1 MSVAI
6 WTLSIIG
13 DYDYYS
19 YVNSRQYGGDI
30 PKQGQA
36 EMVETKKLPKA
47 FQNGGSL

>member
-19 YVNSRQYGGDI
+19 YVNRQYGGDI
-30 PKQGQA
+30 RKQGQT